1 MSKENVNNA
10 KLIEG
15 KKKVEQTDARLPRL
29 LGKINAKTPPEH
41 PRPLKVRKTTP
52 ISFQAKKQ
60 QHHTHSK
67 MEQYLAYLPQSEG
80 FLPKWL
86 FFVSS
91 VSLSNPITTATPN
104 P

>member
-15 KKKVEQTDARLPRL
+15 KKKVEQTDARFPRL

-41 PRPLKVRKTTP
+41 PRPLKVRKTSP
-52 ISFQAKKQ
+52 NLLSSKEQ
-60 QHHTHSK
+60 QHTHSK
-67 MEQYLAYLPQSEG
+67 MDQYLAYLPQSEG

-91 VSLSNPITTATPN
+91 VSLSNPITSATPN